1 MPEVS
6 LAAGAENDAF
16 AIVISEL
23 IRQNLAD
30 HPEKGDALGRMS
42 GRVALVAEDAGTTI
56 TLRFR
61 AGTLTVHSGL
71 HGIPDLVV
79 RGPGEA
85 LIDLSRLPN
94 HPRLPF
100 LPDLRSPVARSLV
113 RALREGKL
121 RIRGL
126 PGQLGLLLKLG
137 HILSIH

>member
-1 MPEVS
+1 MVTLDP
-6 LAAGAENDAF
+6 AAESDAF

-30 HPEKGDALGRMS
+30 HPDKKRTLAAMR

-61 AGTLTVHSGL
+61 DGQLTVHSGL
-71 HGIPDLVV
+71 HGVPDLVV

-100 LPDLRSPVARSLV
+100 LPDYRSPVARSLA
-113 RALREGKL
+113 RALWERKL

-126 PGQLGLLLKLG
+126 SGHVQLFVRLG
-137 HILSIH
+137 HVLSIH